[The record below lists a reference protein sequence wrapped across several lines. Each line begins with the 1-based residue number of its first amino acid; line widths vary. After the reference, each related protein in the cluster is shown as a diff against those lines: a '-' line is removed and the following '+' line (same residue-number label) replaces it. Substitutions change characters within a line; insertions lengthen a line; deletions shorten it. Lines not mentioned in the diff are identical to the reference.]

1 VDGQA
6 EDGAGVEGAASADG
20 PAEEPPVP
28 RAAADDVARAER
40 DARPLGRG
48 DEPGQVLG
56 VVRVVAVDRGDEL
69 RVRGEGA
76 AEGGHVRG
84 ADALLALAVEDV
96 DEVELAG
103 EALGENARSVR

>member
-28 RAAADDVARAER
+28 GAAADDVARAEH
-40 DARPLGRG
+40 DARPPGRG
-48 DEPGQVLG
+48 DEPRQVLG

-69 RVRGEGA
+69 RFRGEGA
-76 AEGGHVRG
+76 VEGGHVCG